1 MLSGLKRRLEQVKP
15 YVPALVAF
23 ATVLVIIL
31 FVSGIPWIFT
41 YLELGKLFSAS
52 PAWGFLKPFVLA
64 LFVIPAGL
72 VSFLLSAKL
81 GRNRTFMQIVAACF
95 VFSLIVSFSLIFSF
109 SLVFMPQVSHAGQT
123 IDLFVAENSNL
134 SFEEYVNNLILFLDN
149 NVGKAYNTPQANLQ
163 IDRLLYGSL
172 SLDPYMMQIWG
183 VTKVDVIV
191 YQGWGSCEEA
201 ALLVGELLHRAGY
214 ETRQAFFIGIDH
226 QWAEVR
232 HNGTWLIIDPWY
244 LTSNG
249 TLVEAQY
256 LRTLRAEFQEASG
269 VNVQYG
275 NGTWAD
281 ASQEH
286 GY

>member
-1 MLSGLKRRLEQVKP
+1 MALSWEIQK
-15 YVPALVAF
+15 
-23 ATVLVIIL
+23 
-31 FVSGIPWIFT
+31 
-41 YLELGKLFSAS
+41 
-52 PAWGFLKPFVLA
+52 
-64 LFVIPAGL
+64 
-72 VSFLLSAKL
+72 
-81 GRNRTFMQIVAACF
+81 M
-95 VFSLIVSFSLIFSF
+95 
-109 SLVFMPQVSHAGQT
+109 
-123 IDLFVAENSNL
+123 
-134 SFEEYVNNLILFLDN
+134 LFLNN
-149 NVGKAYNTPQANLQ
+149 NVGKAYDKSQANLE
-163 IDRLLYGSL
+163 IDRLLDGPI
-172 SLDPYMMQIWG
+172 LDPHIMQIWE

-201 ALLVGELLHRAGY
+201 AILVGELLHRAGY
-214 ETRQAFFIGIDH
+214 ETRQAFSIGIDH

-256 LRTLRAEFQEASG
+256 LRNLNAEFQKASG
-269 VNVQYG
+269 VEVQYY

>member
-1 MLSGLKRRLEQVKP
+1 MFARLKRSLEQVKT
-15 YVPALVAF
+15 VPAIVVAL
-23 ATVLVIIL
+23 AIVLVFL
-31 FVSGIPWIFT
+31 FVSRIPWMFT

-52 PAWGFLKPFVLA
+52 SGLVLILLESFVLV
-64 LFVIPAGL
+64 LFVGPIWL
-72 VSFLLSAKL
+72 VSFLLSARL
-81 GRNRTFMQIVAACF
+81 GRNRTREQMVVALF
-95 VFSLIVSFSLIFSF
+95 FSLILSFSVVFSF
-109 SLVFMPQVSHAGQT
+109 SLVFMPRVSTAGQK
-123 IDLFVAENSNL
+123 IDLFVADNSNL
-134 SFEEYVNNLILFLDN
+134 SFEEYVNNLTLFLDN

-163 IDRLLYGSL
+163 IDRWLYGPL
-172 SLDPYMMQIWG
+172 SLDPYIMQIWG

-214 ETRQAFFIGIDH
+214 ETRQASFIGIDH

-256 LRTLRAEFQEASG
+256 LRNLKDDFQKASG
-269 VNVQYG
+269 VNVQYY